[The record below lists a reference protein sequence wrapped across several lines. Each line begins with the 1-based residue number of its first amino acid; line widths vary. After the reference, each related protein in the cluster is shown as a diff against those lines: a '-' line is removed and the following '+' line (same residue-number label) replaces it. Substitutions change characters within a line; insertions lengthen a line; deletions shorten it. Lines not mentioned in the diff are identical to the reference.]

1 LDSRRI
7 SIARPPSGRP
17 PAVSEAVIIAARAE
31 ALQKDLEKD
40 SLTSTGDLMGMV
52 YRQMAN
58 EDEMQGRNP
67 LARQRP
73 LSASTQ
79 RKLVKR
85 IAPVHVR
92 NGGVQNSSRRRA
104 LKDSRNAI
112 SCAATWPAVAGGI
125 TNPKFIHSWDECS
138 VMLNAFDEKQDL
150 LCTEEGRKIL
160 EEENLTPAT
169 TETQGQRRMFKI
181 ALSKFRITSYIIYR
195 THETKYTRKIIQTQ
209 ALMELWSAL
218 SE

>member
-1 LDSRRI
+1 LDSRRT

-31 ALQKDLEKD
+31 ALQRDLEKD

-52 YRQMAN
+52 YRQMAK
-58 EDEMQGRNP
+58 EDEAQGRNP
-67 LARQRP
+67 LTRQRP

-79 RKLVKR
+79 RKL
-85 IAPVHVR
+85 VHVR

-138 VMLNAFDEKQDL
+138 VMLSAFDEKQDL
-150 LCTEEGRKIL
+150 LCTEEGREIL

-181 ALSKFRITSYIIYR
+181 ALRKFRITSYIIYR
-195 THETKYTRKIIQTQ
+195 THETKYTR
-209 ALMELWSAL
+209 
-218 SE
+218 